1 MYNESGSVVLPSDI
15 TEEDKKFISY
25 HESGHALINVIL
37 NNNRRIKE
45 ITISN
50 NGSGTLGYVLY
61 ENIKKIV
68 LVSKEAKEKAIIGLL
83 GGMAAEELLSQTVFN
98 GASSDMRKAYILAEQ
113 LVLTYGSSKDI
124 FPFGY
129 SKIEKLSD
137 NMKEK
142 IEIETQ
148 KILRDCYSRA
158 YKILEENKETLIL
171 LSNYLIAKCTVA
183 GEEIELLIRKWLN
196 GKIGS

>member
-50 NGSGTLGYVLY
+50 NGSGT
-61 ENIKKIV
+61 
-68 LVSKEAKEKAIIGLL
+68 
-83 GGMAAEELLSQTVFN
+83 
-98 GASSDMRKAYILAEQ
+98 
-113 LVLTYGSSKDI
+113 SKDI

-129 SKIEKLSD
+129 SRIEKLSD

-158 YKILEENKETLIL
+158 YKILEENKETSMRTAFNQI
-171 LSNYLIAKCTVA
+171 I
-183 GEEIELLIRKWLN
+183 
-196 GKIGS
+196 